1 MCRTTHT
8 IVVTLLH
15 VVVAYTRL
23 RNEVTSNDSL
33 EQVGRL
39 KQLDRCM
46 YLALCSG
53 SEVGRRTM
61 TATVEGIVGAAH
73 LAGGMDAA
81 KTVVEGLGVFDVVER
96 RKASL

>member
-1 MCRTTHT
+1 MRRTTQN

-39 KQLDRCM
+39 KHLDRYM
-46 YLALCSG
+46 HLAPG
-53 SEVGRRTM
+53 SSPEVPRRTM
-61 TATVEGIVGAAH
+61 TATVEVIVGAAY
-73 LAGGMDAA
+73 LDGGMDAA
-81 KTVVEGLGVFDVVER
+81 KTVVEGSGIFDGVER
-96 RKASL
+96 WKASL